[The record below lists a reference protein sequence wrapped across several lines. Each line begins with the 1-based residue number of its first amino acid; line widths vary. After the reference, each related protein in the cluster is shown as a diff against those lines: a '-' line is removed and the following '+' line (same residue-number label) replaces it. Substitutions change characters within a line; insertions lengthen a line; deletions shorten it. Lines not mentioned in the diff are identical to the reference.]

1 MQKGFLMNYSENNNK
16 QLMTGKRRKDK
27 ERRVVRHTQ
36 AEDHA
41 HIRACGL
48 VMMGQLNK
56 QNTLY
61 KDSQHSVP
69 LTRWLFLR
77 GDCLSLQEG

>member
-27 ERRVVRHTQ
+27 EQCVVRHTQ
-36 AEDHA
+36 AEA
-41 HIRACGL
+41 HTNIRACGM

-56 QNTLY
+56 ENTLD
-61 KDSQHSVP
+61 KDSQHSVLDWP
-69 LTRWLFLR
+69 PYSTVISQR
-77 GDCLSLQEG
+77 